1 MDIAGTDARA
11 VTDSLELQGAPAWT
25 PGGQSITSAA
35 NVNGTPRLFRISL
48 DGTHAP
54 FVEQYAEDP
63 VWSPDGDFLVYS
75 GADVGT
81 TFPVQAVTA
90 AAKPYTIPNLTLTRG
105 ARRMRFFHGGRALL
119 VLRGEIQ
126 HKNLWVVD
134 LESGADRQ
142 LTSLPPD
149 FNLRDFD
156 VSADGREIV
165 LERVQER
172 SDVVLI
178 DLARHD

>member
-1 MDIAGTDARA
+1 
-11 VTDSLELQGAPAWT
+11 
-25 PGGQSITSAA
+25 
-35 NVNGTPRLFRISL
+35 
-48 DGTHAP
+48 
-54 FVEQYAEDP
+54 
-63 VWSPDGDFLVYS
+63 
-75 GADVGT
+75 
-81 TFPVQAVTA
+81 
-90 AAKPYTIPNLTLTRG
+90 
-105 ARRMRFFHGGRALL
+105 

-156 VSADGREIV
+156 VSADGREVV